1 MADYK
6 LPPLKRESLQP
17 KSWFVRQN
25 EKIDAVLAAAVKQ
38 RHSWLQVCI
47 FSVAKTALR
56 LTSYFGH
63 TFPYIYRP
71 WYWLSSFIRYR
82 LDRRFNIVRVETVKT
97 LFMRRLFGLIR
108 PQDHIFRPSYAV
120 VNWMTALVFISI
132 LPSIIGIL
140 IEGIYVYSTGNTYN
154 DVIVTQAY
162 RNITD
167 QSTFSVHG
175 YEELEDGSKRELYFE
190 IGANLWHWTLYPE
203 FVFGQVTVNGKCT
216 FHTFGETVRIPR
228 RLSMF
233 SRGSLY
239 VLNPW
244 IIDLQCTAPSNVPR

>member
-1 MADYK
+1 MAEYK
-6 LPPLKRESLQP
+6 LPPLKREKIQP
-17 KSWFVRQN
+17 KSWFMRQN
-25 EKIDAVLAAAVKQ
+25 EKLDAVLAAAVNQ
-38 RHSWLQVCI
+38 RHSWLRV
-47 FSVAKTALR
+47 SALSLAKNTLR

-63 TFPYIYRP
+63 TFPYVYRP
-71 WYWLSSFIRYR
+71 WYWLSSFVRYR
-82 LDRRFNIVRVETVKT
+82 LDKRFEKAKVETVKT
-97 LFMRRLFGLIR
+97 LFMRRLFSLVR
-108 PQDHIFRPSYAV
+108 PHGDIFHPIYAV
-120 VNWMTALVFISI
+120 VNWATLLVFMSLIPAI
-132 LPSIIGIL
+132 AGIL
-140 IEGIYVYSTGNTYN
+140 VEGIYVYTTGDTYN

-175 YEELEDGSKRELYFE
+175 YQELPNGQKKELYFE

-203 FVFGQVTVNGKCT
+203 FVFGQVTVNGKCN
-216 FHTFGETVRIPR
+216 FHTFGETIRIPR

-244 IIDLQCTAPSNVPR
+244 IIDLQCTAPSNVPK